1 MLYFNHAGLSPAGPE
16 VLHAMNAAA
25 DTFGTML
32 YSESGIAWYRKQ
44 VKDCGNRIAELLHID
59 LNQDRHRLL
68 LCPNATSSLR
78 IILSLIGL
86 QPGDVVI
93 TSDQE
98 HLSTLQALSGLT
110 QRGIAAHVVRAATE
124 EHFLSRF
131 EDACHIQQAALVL
144 LSHVTHSDGRIFP
157 VEQICEIA
165 RKRAIPVAIDGA
177 QAVGHIPVHIGKLP
191 ADFYYFSG
199 HKWCAG
205 PMGSGALL
213 IAEHFNNSRSNRR
226 ANSLKE
232 NDPDVSCLDLGTQNV
247 GLIAGLG
254 TACSLRQQTWPAMG
268 RLAELHRLCSKSLR
282 RVRDVEIVG
291 WDGAHAPGIVSFRV
305 QRPDFDPT
313 GIASYLSRR
322 YEIVLKPVQY
332 HDLQP
337 LLRVSWSFATGNQ
350 DIVFLAEKLE
360 EALERFTCPSSG

>member
-16 VLHAMNAAA
+16 VLRAMNTAA
-25 DTFGTML
+25 DSFGTML

-44 VKDCGNRIAELLHID
+44 VKDCGNRIAGLLHTD
-59 LNQDRHRLL
+59 LDQDGHSVL

-86 QPGDVVI
+86 QLGDVVI

-98 HLSTLQALSGLT
+98 HLSTLQALSRLT
-110 QRGIAAHVVRAATE
+110 QRGIAAHVVQAATE
-124 EHFLSRF
+124 EQFLTQL
-131 EDACHIQQAALVL
+131 EGACNTKPVALVL

-157 VEQICEIA
+157 VEQVCQIA

-177 QAVGHIPVHIGKLP
+177 QAVGHIPVHIGKLS

-213 IAEHFNNSRSNRR
+213 IGEPFKKSRSNQRVD
-226 ANSLKE
+226 SLKGD
-232 NDPDVSCLDLGTQNV
+232 DPDTSSLDLGTQNI

-254 TACSLRQQTWPAMG
+254 TACALRQQTWPPMG
-268 RLAELHRLCSKSLR
+268 RLAELHRLFSESVGR
-282 RVRDVEIVG
+282 IRGVEIVG
-291 WDGAHAPGIVSFRV
+291 WNGAHAPGILSFRV
-305 QRPDFDPT
+305 QRAGFSPA
-313 GIASYLSRR
+313 GIASYLSQR

-332 HDLQP
+332 RDIPP
-337 LLRVSWSFATGNQ
+337 LLRVSWSLATAPQ

-360 EALERFTCPSSG
+360 EALERSTGPSSG

>member
-16 VLHAMNAAA
+16 VLRAMNTAA
-25 DTFGTML
+25 DSFGTML

-44 VKDCGNRIAELLHID
+44 VKDCGNRIAGLLHTD
-59 LNQDRHRLL
+59 LDQDGHSVL

-98 HLSTLQALSGLT
+98 HLSTLQALSRLK
-110 QRGIAAHVVRAATE
+110 QRGIAAHHIVQAATE
-124 EHFLSRF
+124 EQFLSQL
-131 EDACHIQQAALVL
+131 ESACNTKPVALIL

-157 VEQICEIA
+157 VEQVCQIA

-177 QAVGHIPVHIGKLP
+177 QAVGHIPVHIGKLS

-213 IAEHFNNSRSNRR
+213 IGEPFKKGRSNQPVDP
-226 ANSLKE
+226 LKGD
-232 NDPDVSCLDLGTQNV
+232 DPDTSSLNLGTQNI

-254 TACSLRQQTWPAMG
+254 TACALRQQTWPMG
-268 RLAELHRLCSKSLR
+268 RLAELHRLFSESLR
-282 RVRDVEIVG
+282 RIRDVEIVG
-291 WDGAHAPGIVSFRV
+291 WNGAHAPGFLSFRV
-305 QRPDFDPT
+305 QRAGFSPA
-313 GIASYLSRR
+313 GIASYLSQR

-332 HDLQP
+332 RDLPP
-337 LLRVSWSFATGNQ
+337 LLRVSWSLATAPQ

-360 EALERFTCPSSG
+360 EALERSTGPSSG